1 MKKLVQFRFGEKG
14 VQIVEKLKQELSLNS
29 RAEVIRL
36 ALNFLVWAIDC
47 LENGYEITV
56 TKGDG
61 KFDRIRIPYLE
72 LRNII
77 KKNSHVDDSEA
88 ASRSE
93 SEKIK
98 EEAYV

>member
-14 VQIVEKLKQELSLNS
+14 IQTVEKLKQELSLSS

-36 ALNFLVWAIDC
+36 ALNLLNWSIDC

-61 KFDRIRIPYLE
+61 KFERMRIPYLE
-72 LRNII
+72 LRNVI
-77 KKNSHVDDSEA
+77 KKNSHVDDLEA

-98 EEAYV
+98 EEACV

>member
-14 VQIVEKLKQELSLNS
+14 IQTVEKLKQELSLSS

-36 ALNFLVWAIDC
+36 ALNLLDWSIDC
-47 LENGYEITV
+47 LENGYEITI

-61 KFDRIRIPYLE
+61 KFERIRIPYLE
-72 LRNII
+72 LRNVM
-77 KKNSHVDDSEA
+77 KKDSHVDDLKA

-93 SEKIK
+93 FEKTK
-98 EEAYV
+98 EVSCV